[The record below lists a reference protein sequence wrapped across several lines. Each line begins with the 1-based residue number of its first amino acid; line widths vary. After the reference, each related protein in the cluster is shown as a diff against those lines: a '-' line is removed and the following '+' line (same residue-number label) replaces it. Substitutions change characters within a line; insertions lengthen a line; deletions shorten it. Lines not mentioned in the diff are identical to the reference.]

1 MIGIVIFFKL
11 KAYAA
16 MRAGNYAAVATVA
29 FVLVIFAAATA
40 TAIVIFIFVI
50 AAIVAIAV
58 VIAAAIAV
66 AVNLVFKDFEVL
78 IDLLNILLEGFAIVL
93 NAVELVCNV
102 GKDCEHFGNYL
113 SCFFFLVNTE
123 SLGKTFYICNLF
135 ADCHNIHLA
144 LSRPFSF

>member
-1 MIGIVIFFKL
+1 MAVTAYEMIGIVIFFKL

-29 FVLVIFAAATA
+29 FVLVIFAAAAA
-40 TAIVIFIFVI
+40 TAIVIFIF
-50 AAIVAIAV
+50 

>member
-1 MIGIVIFFKL
+1 MLFRS

-16 MRAGNYAAVATVA
+16 VRACDYATVAAVAVVFIVFTT
-29 FVLVIFAAATA
+29 AAATA
-40 TAIVIFIFVI
+40 FVVFIFVI
-50 AAIVAIAV
+50 AAIVAITV
-58 VIAAAIAV
+58 VIAAAFAV
-66 AVNLVFKDFEVL
+66 AINLVLKNFKVLVDF
-78 IDLLNILLEGFAIVL
+78 LNILLEVFAIVL